1 MTRASESRL
10 NERLKKAKGT
20 NSRQQTWRD
29 RTNEDPEKSTA
40 HKNKCALAYRKK
52 KNTLLSEGGPL
63 FVEHCVDQHDK
74 KLIHTP
80 VGFIRYSSS
89 NSHFAIRLKNDCI
102 VLNMKGNGAYGLVV
116 RKGLYCYKLTVA
128 SQDGKGDV
136 KLLCVENFYDTL
148 TDQDLKN
155 NTKLIRCSKS
165 CSISFEKSSLRMLS
179 KIKDLRYC
187 IAPYV
192 GMLALRF
199 NLNLLC
205 YNFTCIVGTIETHY
219 HGLSIFVTKF
229 AGNSLQK
236 WSLTSTLRVISSSN
250 MFNVLMDTIDLFH
263 TKVFVI
269 YM

>member
-1 MTRASESRL
+1 
-10 NERLKKAKGT
+10 
-20 NSRQQTWRD
+20 
-29 RTNEDPEKSTA
+29 
-40 HKNKCALAYRKK
+40 
-52 KNTLLSEGGPL
+52 
-63 FVEHCVDQHDK
+63 
-74 KLIHTP
+74 
-80 VGFIRYSSS
+80 
-89 NSHFAIRLKNDCI
+89 
-102 VLNMKGNGAYGLVV
+102 MKGNGAYGLVV

-148 TDQDLKN
+148 TAQDRKN
-155 NTKLIRCSKS
+155 NTKLIRRSKA
-165 CSISFEKSSLRMLS
+165 CSISFEKSSLNMLS

-187 IAPYV
+187 TAPYV

-199 NLNLLC
+199 NLNFLC

-236 WSLTSTLRVISSSN
+236 WSLTCTLSVLSSSK